1 MVKSLDWLK
10 SYAPIILLLISV
22 LYGSLEFVVKP
33 HAEQFINDQIA
44 ARKLA
49 TTGSVEGIKGTATQT
64 DKRVKAIRDTQIRT
78 ETKLQNL
85 EGLLKEQRDLSNQ
98 ILLRLPSQ

>member
-10 SYAPIILLLISV
+10 SYTPIILTMLGVI
-22 LYGSLEFVVKP
+22 YGSFEFVVMP
-33 HAEQFINDQIA
+33 RAEQLLSDLIA
-44 ARKLA
+44 ERRLA
-49 TTGSVEGIKGTATQT
+49 TKGSVEGIKGTATQT